1 MSSRKYVIV
10 GNGFAGTTCAEHLRK
25 NDPAASIALFTDEA
39 YPLYNRIAL
48 PPLLRKQVTEQKVII
63 RNHEWHEKHS
73 IDLHLLTRVERVV
86 AEERYVV
93 ANGKGYEYDALLFAT
108 GGRPNT
114 PAEPGGGDARNLFN
128 FQFMDD
134 TKAISEFLETAKSAV
149 AIGGSFIAY
158 ELAEAFTSRGM
169 ETHWLVRG
177 PRFLRRMIGDEAAEM
192 LHEAAREDGVHLHFN
207 EEVKEYVRSNGVVT
221 KVVMKSGME
230 IAADCFAVG
239 LGLTMNTELAEH
251 AGAEIAA
258 GGIRC
263 DDRLET
269 RVKGIFAAGDVADF
283 DDPIAELHYRM
294 GTWNNAGAHGK
305 VVAIN
310 MAGGDERYHDVP
322 EYSSKVFTNQ
332 TITQFGLSPEYR
344 PDLDMV
350 QRIDREKKWYR
361 SLYFHEGRLVG
372 GIFIGKGNR
381 AGKRKYLDAIKAK
394 EHFPKSEWEAILDWH
409 AD

>member
-1 MSSRKYVIV
+1 MTAKKYVIV
-10 GNGFAGTTCAEHLRK
+10 GNGYAGTTCAEHLRK
-25 NDPAASIALFTDEA
+25 NDPAASITLFTDEA

-63 RNHEWHEKHS
+63 RNLEWHEKHN
-73 IDLHLLTRVERVV
+73 IDLRLETRVERVV
-86 AEERYVV
+86 SAERYVV
-93 ANGKGYEYDALLFAT
+93 AKGKGYEYDALLIAT
-108 GGRPNT
+108 GGRPNKA
-114 PAEPGGGDARNLFN
+114 AEPGGEGAHNLFN

-134 TKAISEFLETAKSAV
+134 TKAISEYLEHSKSAV

-158 ELAEAFTSRGM
+158 ELAEAFSSRKM

-177 PRFLRRMIGDEAAEM
+177 PRFLRRMLDGEAAEM
-192 LHEAAREDGVHLHFN
+192 LHEAAREDGVHLYFN
-207 EEVKEYVRSNGVVT
+207 EEVKEYVRSNGVIT
-221 KVVMKSGME
+221 KVITKNGIE
-230 IAADCFAVG
+230 IPADCFAVG
-239 LGLTMNTELAEH
+239 LGLTMNTDLAEH

-269 RVKGIFAAGDVADF
+269 RVPGIFAAGDVADF

-305 VVAIN
+305 VVATN
-310 MAGGDERYHDVP
+310 MAGGDERYHDIP

-350 QRIDREKKWYR
+350 HRIDHEKKWYR

-372 GIFIGKGNR
+372 GVFIGKGNR

-394 EHFPKSEWEAILDWH
+394 ERFPKSEWDAILDWH